1 MRTRQIAFG
10 IGLMF
15 AVGCAG
21 YQVSTDYNP
30 AVSFSQFHSFALVMP
45 PDTAARQLLDQRV
58 RNAVQAQL
66 DAKGLVLS
74 DRRHADLFVGYGMVD
89 KTHTEI
95 YDSQRGWGWGGGWG
109 WRYYRWGVAWPM
121 SGPSQ
126 VETYTDGTVV
136 VNMIDA
142 KTKQVIWQGE
152 VADVV
157 SLPVKDPLRATRQ
170 IDDAVAKLFEKYPPQ
185 SSAADNEV
193 AER

>member
-1 MRTRQIAFG
+1 MPRTRWIAFG
-10 IGLMF
+10 TGLTF
-15 AVGCAG
+15 AFGCAG
-21 YQVSTDYNP
+21 YQVSTDFSP
-30 AVSFSQFHSFALVMP
+30 AVSFSQFHTFALVMP

-58 RNAVQAQL
+58 RNAVQTQL
-66 DAKGLVLS
+66 DAKGLVLG
-74 DRRHADLFVGYGMVD
+74 DREHADLFVGYGMVD

-95 YDSQRGWGWGGGWG
+95 YGYQDGWGWGGGWG

-121 SGPSQ
+121 SSQ
-126 VETYTDGTVV
+126 VETYTNGTVV

-142 KTKQVIWQGE
+142 KTRQVVWQGE

-170 IDDAVAKLFEKYPPQ
+170 IDAAVAKLFEKYPPQ